1 MINFLDLAL
10 VIVAAL
16 SGLLFLTAVGL
27 KRENR
32 PPDEYY
38 EGQH

>member
-1 MINFLDLAL
+1 MVAFLDLAL

-32 PPDEYY
+32 PIDEHL
-38 EGQH
+38 ERQH